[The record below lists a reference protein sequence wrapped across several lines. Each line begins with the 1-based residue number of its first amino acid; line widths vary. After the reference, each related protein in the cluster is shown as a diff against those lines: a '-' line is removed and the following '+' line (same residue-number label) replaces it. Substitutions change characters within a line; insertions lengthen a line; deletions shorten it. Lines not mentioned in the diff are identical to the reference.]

1 MGFDKDKINPG
12 ARRLGFKEAK
22 RSSESGWI
30 GGHGQVPAP
39 SPSVTGSGLCSQE
52 APAWSSIPQSEGSG
66 FEGTALEVLLGWLTA
81 LTLESTIDAIEHV

>member
-22 RSSESGWI
+22 RSSKSGWI

-52 APAWSSIPQSEGSG
+52 ARAWSSIPQSEGSG
-66 FEGTALEVLLGWLTA
+66 FEGTAWK
-81 LTLESTIDAIEHV
+81 SF